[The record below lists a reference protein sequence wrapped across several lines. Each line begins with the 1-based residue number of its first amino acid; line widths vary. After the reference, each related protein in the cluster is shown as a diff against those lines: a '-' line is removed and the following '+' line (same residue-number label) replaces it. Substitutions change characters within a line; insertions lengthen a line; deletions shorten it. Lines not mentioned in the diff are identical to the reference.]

1 MLRLAAQAPRRWRP
15 LSANVRQLKNRM
27 RALAASVLTLALG
40 AWRLA
45 LGAAAQAATA
55 PAAIRTEIEALLV
68 KLQSSGCEFNRNGNW
83 YTGADAR
90 THLLRKLEYLENETT
105 LRSTEQFIEL
115 AATSSSTSGQA
126 YQVKCSGDTAVPSA
140 QWLTN
145 ELAAARAASRQSA
158 SAPK

>member
-1 MLRLAAQAPRRWRP
+1 M
-15 LSANVRQLKNRM
+15 SNVRQLKNRM
-27 RALAASVLTLALG
+27 RALAAFVLTLALG
-40 AWRLA
+40 AA
-45 LGAAAQAATA
+45 EQAATA

-126 YQVKCSGDTAVPSA
+126 YQVKCSGGTAVPSA
-140 QWLTN
+140 QWLTD